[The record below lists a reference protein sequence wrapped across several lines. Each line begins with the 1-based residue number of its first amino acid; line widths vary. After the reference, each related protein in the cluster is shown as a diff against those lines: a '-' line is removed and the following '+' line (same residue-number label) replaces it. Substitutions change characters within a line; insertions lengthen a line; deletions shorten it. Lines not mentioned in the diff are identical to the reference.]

1 MYAILYGQA
10 VRSLSGSFCRRREM
24 AGLNINVYA
33 DIGEKRLLQALKDA
47 ELPQNIKVSISD
59 HICGK
64 ADLVITDNAGRA
76 EELAGKAGKTLQIV
90 FVGHASPAP
99 GIYDVWD
106 TDDPVEI
113 KVRFERILRAVAAG
127 YGARFAGHLSV
138 DLSELA
144 DTLPF
149 PMMILTPDM
158 KAVSMNEEFMN
169 IVGVTPE
176 QIPDFSFEEWKAQAL
191 VPVGEAE
198 KNDEKHF
205 ISREYKMHA
214 GGGYGERTYVIRIRE
229 IRDECDNV
237 CGSFLMMDDVTYRR
251 AYEESAFRAAN
262 TDMLT
267 GMYNRRF
274 FYNYLSENS
283 EKPMTLF
290 YMDLDRFK
298 YVNEHYGHAKGDE
311 VIVSTSRVIKT
322 HFPKAVSARLGGDEF
337 ALVIDGVLSEEE
349 IRVYTTN
356 LENTIQR
363 IFTADGLPVTMS
375 TGVVTYEGG
384 GNIDELMHEGDRKMY
399 EAKKRHRDS
408 EDYE

>member
-1 MYAILYGQA
+1 
-10 VRSLSGSFCRRREM
+10 
-24 AGLNINVYA
+24 
-33 DIGEKRLLQALKDA
+33 
-47 ELPQNIKVSISD
+47 
-59 HICGK
+59 
-64 ADLVITDNAGRA
+64 
-76 EELAGKAGKTLQIV
+76 
-90 FVGHASPAP
+90 
-99 GIYDVWD
+99 
-106 TDDPVEI
+106 
-113 KVRFERILRAVAAG
+113 
-127 YGARFAGHLSV
+127 
-138 DLSELA
+138 
-144 DTLPF
+144 
-149 PMMILTPDM
+149 
-158 KAVSMNEEFMN
+158 
-169 IVGVTPE
+169 
-176 QIPDFSFEEWKAQAL
+176 
-191 VPVGEAE
+191 
-198 KNDEKHF
+198 
-205 ISREYKMHA
+205 MHA
-214 GGGYGERTYVIRIRE
+214 GGGYGERTYIIRLQE
-229 IRDECDNV
+229 VRDECDNL
-237 CGSFLMMDDVTYRR
+237 CGSFLLMNDVTYRR

-384 GNIDELMHEGDRKMY
+384 GNIDELMHDGDRKMY